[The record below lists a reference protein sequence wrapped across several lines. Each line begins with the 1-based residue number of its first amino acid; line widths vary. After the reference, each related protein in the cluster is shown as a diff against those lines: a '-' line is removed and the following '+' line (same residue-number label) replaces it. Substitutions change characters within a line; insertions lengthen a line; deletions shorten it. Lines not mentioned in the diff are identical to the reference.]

1 MEAKILV
8 AKAQMTFQ
16 GSMVVVNWIDLFRK
30 DYLFIYFSKENIY
43 DMYDFILHFIMLL
56 LTYLDSNHIMCQSVI
71 LYIEITLK

>member
-16 GSMVVVNWIDLFRK
+16 GSMVVVNWINLFRK

-56 LTYLDSNHIMCQSVI
+56 LTYLDSNHLMCQNVI
-71 LYIEITLK
+71 LHIEITLK

>member
-16 GSMVVVNWIDLFRK
+16 GSMVVVNWINLFRK

-71 LYIEITLK
+71 LNIEITLK